1 MPERSV
7 GRHRAAFFG
16 AAAVVVALDQLT
28 KHLALNGLQD
38 GPVDLVGTLR
48 LNLTFNDGAA
58 FSLGSGRTIWITLV
72 ATVVGAVLVRLGWR
86 ADRRLWALGLGTVL
100 GGDLG
105 NLVDR
110 YLRDG
115 EGFGAGRVVDFIDLQ
130 WWPVFNLADAALWV
144 GIGLLL
150 LSSWRE
156 PEADRSTRSRA
167 VTGTEP

>member
-1 MPERSV
+1 V
-7 GRHRAAFFG
+7 GRHRPAFFG
-16 AAAVVVALDQLT
+16 AAAVVVAVDQLT
-28 KHLALNGLQD
+28 KHLALNGLDD
-38 GPVDLVGTLR
+38 GPIDLVGTLR
-48 LNLTFNDGAA
+48 LNLTFNSGAA

-72 ATVVGAVLVRLGWR
+72 ATVVAVVLVRMGWR

-100 GGDLG
+100 GGAGG

-115 EGFGAGRVVDFIDLQ
+115 DGFGAGHVVDFVDLQ
-130 WWPVFNLADAALWV
+130 WWPVFNVADVALWV

-156 PEADRSTRSRA
+156 PAD
-167 VTGTEP
+167 EPAADGEPAKGAR